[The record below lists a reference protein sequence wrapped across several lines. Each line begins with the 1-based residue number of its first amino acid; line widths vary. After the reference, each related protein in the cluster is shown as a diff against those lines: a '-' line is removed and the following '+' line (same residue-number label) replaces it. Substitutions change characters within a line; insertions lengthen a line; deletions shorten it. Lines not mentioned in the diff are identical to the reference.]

1 MSSTTEPAV
10 TGVPTEP
17 VFPEGFL
24 WGGALAANQCEGAWN
39 VGGKGLSVA
48 DATTYKP
55 KLDPADYQGAHG
67 ITTADIM
74 EAAAYDGTGPYP
86 KRRGNDFYHRY
97 IEDLDLMQEMGF
109 KALRVSIQW
118 TRLFP
123 TGEELEP
130 LSEGVAFYHRL
141 FRAMRER
148 NIEPMVTLHHYE
160 QPLALSITRR
170 GWHDRA
176 LIDMFLRFARVCFT
190 EYGQYVKYWLN
201 FNEIDS
207 IFRHSFT
214 TAGIVLDQFE
224 GMNQEEAIYQALHHQ
239 LVAAARAA
247 ALMRELVPGAE
258 MGCMLTRTLRYP
270 LTCHPDDCLI
280 AQRTNRENL
289 MYADVQVFGEYPQWL
304 VEAWERKGIH
314 VAMAAGD
321 LEALRQ
327 GTVDF
332 VSFSYYMSMVSTRDD
347 TGLQKVSGNL
357 ITGAKNPY
365 LDVTEWNW
373 QIDPKGLRFSLI
385 DLYDRYRLPLFIVEN
400 GVGAKDVFKN
410 GTVEDDYRIEY
421 FRQHI
426 TQIGLAIADG
436 VDLMGYTPWGCID
449 IVSMSS
455 CQMSKRYGFV
465 YVDADD
471 EGNGSYDR
479 FRKKSFAWY
488 QRVIATNG
496 GDLSDL

>member
-1 MSSTTEPAV
+1 M
-10 TGVPTEP
+10 
-17 VFPEGFL
+17 
-24 WGGALAANQCEGAWN
+24 
-39 VGGKGLSVA
+39 
-48 DATTYKP
+48 
-55 KLDPADYQGAHG
+55 
-67 ITTADIM
+67 
-74 EAAAYDGTGPYP
+74 
-86 KRRGNDFYHRY
+86 
-97 IEDLDLMQEMGF
+97 
-109 KALRVSIQW
+109 
-118 TRLFP
+118 
-123 TGEELEP
+123 
-130 LSEGVAFYHRL
+130 
-141 FRAMRER
+141 
-148 NIEPMVTLHHYE
+148 
-160 QPLALSITRR
+160 
-170 GWHDRA
+170 
-176 LIDMFLRFARVCFT
+176 
-190 EYGQYVKYWLN
+190 
-201 FNEIDS
+201 
-207 IFRHSFT
+207 
-214 TAGIVLDQFE
+214 
-224 GMNQEEAIYQALHHQ
+224 
-239 LVAAARAA
+239 
-247 ALMRELVPGAE
+247 
-258 MGCMLTRTLRYP
+258 
-270 LTCHPDDCLI
+270 
-280 AQRTNRENL
+280 
-289 MYADVQVFGEYPQWL
+289 
-304 VEAWERKGIH
+304 
-314 VAMAAGD
+314 
-321 LEALRQ
+321 
-327 GTVDF
+327 
-332 VSFSYYMSMVSTRDD
+332 SFSYYMSMVSTRDD